1 MQKPKKFTFI
11 GFFKLIFKIIVLFI
25 LGSVFLVAVYTV
37 INPPITPLM
46 LFRPIEGIVQ
56 GKFVGIDK
64 DWIDYEE
71 ISPNLLRAVISAED
85 GKFLR
90 HDGFD
95 WNAIKR
101 ARRINTMRKGK
112 KIIGAST
119 ISMQTS
125 KNVFLWQGRNYIRK
139 GLEAYFTILIE
150 AIWGKKRILE
160 IYVNSIEWGNGIY
173 GVEAASQQYFKK
185 SAKTITKREAALLA
199 AVLPNPRKWSPA
211 APTGYI
217 KQRSNGIQARMGGI
231 ALP

>member
-46 LFRPIEGIVQ
+46 LLRPIEGIIQ
-56 GKFVGIDK
+56 GKLVGIDK
-64 DWIDYEE
+64 DWVDYEE
-71 ISPNLLRAVISAED
+71 ISPNLFRAVISAED

-173 GVEAASQQYFKK
+173 GVEAASQKYFKK

>member
-46 LFRPIEGIVQ
+46 LLRPIEGIIQ
-56 GKFVGIDK
+56 GKLVGIDK
-64 DWIDYEE
+64 DWVDYEE
-71 ISPNLLRAVISAED
+71 ISPNLFRAVISAED

>member
-46 LFRPIEGIVQ
+46 LLRPIEGIIQ
-56 GKFVGIDK
+56 GKLVGIDK
-64 DWIDYEE
+64 DWVDYEE

-90 HDGFD
+90 HHGFD
-95 WNAIKR
+95 FSAMQQAFRNNANGKRIK
-101 ARRINTMRKGK
+101 G
-112 KIIGAST
+112 GST
-119 ISMQTS
+119 ISQQTA

>member
-11 GFFKLIFKIIVLFI
+11 GFIKLIFKIIVLFI

-46 LFRPIEGIVQ
+46 LIRPIEGIFQ

-64 DWIDYEE
+64 DWVDYEE

>member
-25 LGSVFLVAVYTV
+25 LGSVFLVVVYTV

-46 LFRPIEGIVQ
+46 LLRPIEGIIQ

-64 DWIDYEE
+64 DWVDYEE